1 MLNHIKRK
9 KSNEKNNNNF
19 NKNNNNSKSK
29 NKIKGNNAIV
39 KDHFDSDY
47 LSKSVNDYSINRNT
61 LLKQILGNMAD
72 SGGFEGRHLAN
83 GIEILKTM
91 IEEKTCTRF
100 LSFVGALVSTGNRG
114 IIRDMIKN
122 KMFDCIITTC
132 GALDHDIAK
141 SFSSY
146 YEGDFRLDDQFLLK
160 KDIHRLGN
168 ILIPNKNYGPLI
180 ETKVQPIL
188 QELYD
193 SIKSSSQ
200 SQSQSQSHSLGL
212 APSEILRFIGSHL
225 NESSFL
231 YWAAKNNIP
240 VIVPGIVDGAVG
252 NQIWL
257 FNQSHKDFRVD
268 VLKDQ
273 TILSEMIF
281 DAKMTGAFMM
291 GGGLS
296 KHHTLWWNQY
306 RGGLDYAVYITTAS
320 EWDGSLSGAPVA
332 EAISWG
338 KVTTQA
344 KQVTIHADVST
355 VLPFI
360 YYGLISK

>member
-1 MLNHIKRK
+1 LLRQVK
-9 KSNEKNNNNF
+9 KKNVDTKDSSN
-19 NKNNNNSKSK
+19 
-29 NKIKGNNAIV
+29 
-39 KDHFDSDY
+39 Y
-47 LSKSVNDYSINRNT
+47 LSKDVKDYSINQRTSIN
-61 LLKQILGNMAD
+61 QILENMTD

-83 GIEILKTM
+83 GVEILKKM
-91 IEEKTCTRF
+91 LNEKNCTRF
-100 LSFVGALVSTGNRG
+100 ISFVGALMSTGNRG
-114 IIRDMIKN
+114 IVRDMIKN

-180 ETKVQPIL
+180 ENKVQPIL
-188 QELYD
+188 QKLYHN
-193 SIKSSSQ
+193 SKSSREF
-200 SQSQSQSHSLGL
+200 
-212 APSEILRFIGSHL
+212 APSEIIRYIGSHL

-231 YWAAKNNIP
+231 YWAFKNNIP
-240 VIVPGIVDGAVG
+240 VFVPGIVDGAVG

-257 FNQSHKDFRVD
+257 FNQSHKDFKID
-268 VLKDQ
+268 ILKDQ
-273 TILSEMIF
+273 TKLSEIIF
-281 DAKMTGAFMM
+281 DAKKTGAFMM

-344 KQVTIHADVST
+344 KQVTVHADVSV

-360 YYGLISK
+360 YYALISK